1 MRVFISSTC
10 YDLIDIRAELEEC
23 FKTAGVQPIL
33 SDSLDSDFQVSPDA
47 NSIETC
53 LANVRSCECF
63 VIVLS
68 GRYGPRLKKA
78 SYGDVSA
85 THLEYLEARER
96 KLPIWMYVRD
106 RLEADY
112 AIWKANRFSPELEL
126 SWCKDPKD
134 RPILELLHDHRA
146 LSEREG
152 SNWFWT
158 FRNSVDL
165 KRRIRQDF
173 QETFANVAIRELF
186 NAGKLPLIEFE
197 LVVRGYSEGQIHLA
211 VTFRNLT
218 EVLAISPTFE
228 VMNTVSRWSMMTLQ
242 PRSSTDHRFHWAL
255 PQGSRISLETRF
267 TYSTTQGYMFAD
279 EGILSL
285 DSNRVGGVSSFRA
298 EYTLKHRRY
307 LGASDAALLKMPSP
321 E

>member
-10 YDLIDIRAELEEC
+10 YDLIDIRAELEDC

-63 VIVLS
+63 VIILS
-68 GRYGPRLKKA
+68 KRYGPPLKGA
-78 SYGDVSA
+78 PYGGVSA
-85 THLEYLEARER
+85 THLEYLEARR
-96 KLPIWMYVRD
+96 CGLPIRMYVRD

-112 AIWKANRFSPELEL
+112 ALWKANGAKTDLKL
-126 SWCKDPKD
+126 SWCD
-134 RPILELLHDHRA
+134 RPQDLPILKLLEDHRA
-146 LSEREG
+146 LKDRDG
-152 SNWFWT
+152 SNWIWT
-158 FRNSVDL
+158 FRNSVEL

-173 QETFANVAIRELF
+173 QPTFASVAIRELF
-186 NAGKLPLIEFE
+186 NAGKLPLVEFE
-197 LVVRGYSEGQIHLA
+197 FVVRGYAEGQIHLA

-285 DSNRVGGVSSFRA
+285 DSRRVGGVSSSHA
-298 EYTLKHRRY
+298 QYTLKHRRY

>member
-10 YDLIDIRAELEEC
+10 YDLIDIRAELEDC

-33 SDSLDSDFQVSPDA
+33 SDSLDSDFHVSLDA

-63 VIVLS
+63 VIILS
-68 GRYGPRLKKA
+68 GRYGPSLKKA
-78 SYGDVSA
+78 GYGDVSA

-134 RPILELLHDHRA
+134 RPILKLLHDHRA
-146 LSEREG
+146 LSECEG

-186 NAGKLPLIEFE
+186 NAGKLPLLE
-197 LVVRGYSEGQIHLA
+197 LEVAVLGHTEGRVYML
-211 VTFRNLT
+211 VFFRNVT
-218 EVLAISPTFE
+218 EVLAISPVFE
-228 VMNTVSRWSMMTLQ
+228 IVNSVNSWPLKTLQ
-242 PRSSTDHRFHWAL
+242 PRSSIEQKISWAL
-255 PQGSRISLETRF
+255 DQGSKISLQTRF
-267 TYSTTQGYMFAD
+267 TYSTTQGFKFVD
-279 EGILSL
+279 EGSLLL
-285 DSNRVGGVSSFRA
+285 DSSLKVGASQTRA
-298 EYTLKHRRY
+298 EYTLTDRRY
-307 LGASDAALLKMPSP
+307 LGTSDAALLKMPST